1 VRKKYSP
8 ERFHDISFTSNL
20 KGVVWT
26 ILEVRT
32 STMLITSSWASR
44 WWPIEAERSSKGPR
58 KGSGERRRETERD
71 GERRRETEMERK
83 IDR

>member
-1 VRKKYSP
+1 MRKKYSP
-8 ERFHDISFTSNL
+8 ERFHDISFTSYL

-44 WWPIEAERSSKGPR
+44 WWPIEAERGSTGPR
-58 KGSGERRRETERD
+58 GGVERD
-71 GERRRETEMERK
+71 GEREKEMER
-83 IDR
+83 